1 MTPHFESYIG
11 KYCRVEFRFSNQP
24 DRIMDYEGVVDRVIR
39 DTPQED
45 HLVLNI
51 RYGGRTP
58 ILLNSIVSIEEIFS
72 E

>member
-1 MTPHFESYIG
+1 MEPLFENYIG

-24 DRIMDYEGVVDRVIR
+24 DRQMDYEGVVDRVIR
-39 DTPQED
+39 DAPQED

-58 ILLNSIVSIEEIFS
+58 ILLDSIVSIEEIPS
-72 E
+72 D